1 MTDKELHT
9 KQLINSK
16 LIDATS
22 GITSDRFDAMQRA
35 TARHNSPLSK
45 LQRRY
50 LVSGIIGIT
59 GPTWI
64 ILLNSMEHISDLL
77 FWIYTVYVVFIGIAN
92 LILYSR
98 LRKVPELMSRPIVE
112 AQCSMLRLDS
122 MRRWLKY
129 IGWIFGIP
137 VVILI
142 FRDLA
147 QVGNDV
153 IWGGIV
159 GGVIGG
165 IIGLTWEIKIRRQM
179 RALLRV
185 FESTD

>member
-1 MTDKELHT
+1 MTDKDLHT
-9 KQLINSK
+9 KELLNSR
-16 LIDATS
+16 LSDAAS
-22 GITSDRFDAMQRA
+22 GIATDRAEAMRRA

-50 LVSGIIGIT
+50 LISGIIGLT

-64 ILLNSMEHISDLL
+64 ILLNSMERVSALL
-77 FWIYTVYVVFIGIAN
+77 FWSYTAYIVLIGIAN
-92 LILYSR
+92 LVLYTR
-98 LRKVPELMSRPIVE
+98 LKNVPELMSLPVVD
-112 AQCSMLRLDS
+112 AQRSLLRLDS

-147 QVGNDV
+147 QVGDDV
-153 IWGGIV
+153 IWGGII

-165 IIGLTWEIKIRRQM
+165 IIGLTWEIKNRRQM
-179 RALLRV
+179 RALLRA
-185 FESTD
+185 FDPTN